1 MAQRD
6 PLVEYQREG
15 YDMFAT
21 MMEGVKEEAVG
32 FLFNLE
38 VQIDDGTGAEEPEP
52 AQQVGAQPQLD
63 LTKIAAAQ
71 EEHEA
76 AAEPESRPQ
85 IKAKGLDRKTEEKPL
100 IYSAPE
106 LGSETPEVRTSGGS
120 GEKTSSSSATAKRQ
134 QARQNPN
141 RGSRGNK
148 GGANRNKRKR

>member
-38 VQIDDGTGAEEPEP
+38 VQVDDGPAEPEPEP
-52 AQQVGAQPQLD
+52 AELVGAQPQLD
-63 LTKIAAAQ
+63 LTKLAEAQ
-71 EEHEA
+71 DEHEA
-76 AAEPESRPQ
+76 AQGGRPQ
-85 IKAKGLDRKTEEKPL
+85 IKAKGLDRRTEEKPL
-100 IYSAPE
+100 IYSSPE
-106 LGSETPEVRTSGGS
+106 LGSETPNVQTSAGGA
-120 GEKTSSSSATAKRQ
+120 EKASRSATARRQ
-134 QARQNPN
+134 QAARQNPN

-148 GGANRNKRKR
+148 GAANRNKRKR